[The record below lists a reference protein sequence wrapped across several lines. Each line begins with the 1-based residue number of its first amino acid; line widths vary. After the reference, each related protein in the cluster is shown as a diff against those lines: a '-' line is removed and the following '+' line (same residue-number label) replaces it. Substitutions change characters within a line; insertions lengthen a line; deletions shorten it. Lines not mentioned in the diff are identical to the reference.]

1 MANKCKKLS
10 ISNLKEDT
18 RYNLGDGITIA
29 KKGNDVFV
37 GYPSYNN
44 PNVSLVN
51 VKRSDASKKTFG
63 SATVHIKDVGN
74 LNVQIYRN
82 EVETTKIDDQGNKI
96 SNKDVAYNFRQNNNP
111 IKKSEQLALFTLLQ
125 SEKSAIQEM
134 LEKDVNVADLETFA
148 QTELVGKD
156 NGKYQFGD
164 IDVEVIDY
172 KESSSAYKS
181 IIAQKNA
188 GRTLS
193 DAQQAVIDTVEGKAN
208 EGISRVVCR
217 YKKRVLHTFDF
228 NRELGMIS
236 TDSDTTNETE
246 TVNLSEEEEL

>member
-10 ISNLKEDT
+10 ISNLKDDV

-29 KKGNDVFV
+29 KKGNEVLV

-44 PNVSLVN
+44 PNVQLVN

-82 EVETTKIDDQGNKI
+82 EVETTKIDDKGNKVT
-96 SNKDVAYNFRQNNNP
+96 NRDVAYNFRQNNNP
-111 IKKSEQLALFTLLQ
+111 IRKSEQLALFTLLQ
-125 SEKSAIQEM
+125 TERPAIQEM
-134 LEKDVNVADLETFA
+134 LEKDVNVEELENFA
-148 QTELVGKD
+148 KTSLVGKD

-164 IDVEVIDY
+164 IDVEMLDY
-172 KESSSAYKS
+172 KDSSTAYKS
-181 IIAQKNA
+181 IIAQKEA

-193 DAQQAVIDTVEGKAN
+193 SAQQAVIDTVEEKAN
-208 EGISRVVCR
+208 EGTSRIVCR
-217 YKKRVLHTFDF
+217 YKKRILHTFDF
-228 NRELGMIS
+228 NRELGMITS
-236 TDSDTTNETE
+236 DADSNGETE
-246 TVNLSEEEEL
+246 TVNLTEEEEL

>member
-10 ISNLKEDT
+10 ISNLKENT
-18 RYNLGDGITIA
+18 RYNLGDGITIS
-29 KKGNDVFV
+29 KKGDEVFV

-44 PNVSLVN
+44 PNVELLN
-51 VKRSDASKKTFG
+51 VKRSDSSKKTFG

-82 EVETTKIDDQGNKI
+82 EVETTKIDDQGNKV
-96 SNKDVAYNFRQNNNP
+96 SNKDIAYNFRQNNNP

-125 SEKSAIQEM
+125 SERSAIQEM

-172 KESSSAYKS
+172 KNSSSAYKS
-181 IIAQKNA
+181 IIAQKNS
-188 GRTLS
+188 GKTIS
-193 DAQQAVIDTVEGKAN
+193 SAQQAVIDTVEEKAN

-228 NRELGMIS
+228 NRELGMI
-236 TDSDTTNETE
+236 TSDAENNGETE
-246 TVNLSEEEEL
+246 TVNLTEEEEL